1 MNYILVCDDE
11 RDIRS
16 ALKIY
21 LSGEGYG
28 VFEAENG
35 DVALKILEEHENE
48 IKLVLLDIMMP
59 VMDGISAMSYMREK
73 YNIPIILLTA
83 KSENTDKVLGL
94 NVGADDYITKP
105 FNALE
110 LLARVR
116 SHLRRYTMLGGEKS
130 TASPDVLNLCGIEL
144 NTKTREVK
152 VLGDPISLTATEY
165 EILRLFMERP
175 GEVLSTKEI
184 YRLVWKSTPIGEE
197 NTIAVHIRHL
207 REKIEINPAE
217 PRYLKVVWGQG
228 YKLDA
233 REEKA

>member
-35 DVALKILEEHENE
+35 EKALEILEKHEDD

-116 SHLRRYTMLGGEKS
+116 SHIRRYTMLGGEKNIG
-130 TASPDVLNLCGIEL
+130 SPDVLSLCGIEL
-144 NTKTREVK
+144 NTKTREVS
-152 VLGDPISLTATEY
+152 VLGEQIALTGTEY

-175 GEVLSTKEI
+175 GEVISTKEI
-184 YRLVWKSTPIGEE
+184 YRQVWKSNPIGEE

-228 YKLDA
+228 YKLDS
-233 REEKA
+233 REDR